1 MTSTSTAAIAGGPLR
16 PAVVLGGNR
25 IPFAR
30 AHGAYAGASN
40 QDMLTSVLEGLVA
53 RFGLQGEALGE
64 VVAGAVM
71 KHSADFNLT
80 RESVLGTSLDGHTP
94 AHDVQTACAT
104 GIETVGGVANKI
116 RLGQIESGIGGG
128 VDTISDAPLAFNAEA
143 RELFMQLNRAR
154 TAQDKI
160 KIALKLRP
168 KHFAPLAP
176 QAGEVRTGLSMGEH
190 QALTTHAWG
199 ITREEQ
205 DELAMHS
212 HNNMAAAYDDGFFN
226 DLMTPFRGLDR
237 DNNMRPGSTM
247 KSLAKLRIAFGK
259 QFGEEATM
267 TAGNSTPMTDG
278 AAAALLSS
286 EDWAEEHNLPI
297 LAEFLDYE
305 VAAVDF
311 VHGKEGLLMAPTYA
325 IPRIL
330 DRHGLSLD
338 DIDFFEIHE
347 AFAGT
352 VLSTIKALADEDYNK
367 NVLGRDRAL
376 GQIDQSKLNLKGS
389 SLAAGHP
396 FAATGPRIVASLA
409 KMLHEKGEGSLGLI
423 SVCAA
428 GGQGA
433 VALMRGR

>member
-1 MTSTSTAAIAGGPLR
+1 MTSTSKPAVAGGSLR
-16 PAVVLGGNR
+16 TAVVLGGNR

-40 QDMLTSVLEGLVA
+40 QDMLTSTLEGLIA
-53 RFGLQGEALGE
+53 RFGIQNERLGE

-71 KHSADFNLT
+71 KHSTDFNLT
-80 RESVLGTSLDGHTP
+80 RESVLGTSLDAHTP

-104 GIETVGGVANKI
+104 GIETIGGVANKI
-116 RLGQIESGIGGG
+116 RLGQIDAGIGGG
-128 VDTISDAPLAFNAEA
+128 VDTISDAPLAFNSEA

-154 TAQDKI
+154 TTQDKI
-160 KIALKLRP
+160 KIAMKLRP

-176 QAGEVRTGLSMGEH
+176 QAGESRTGLSMGEH

-199 ITREEQ
+199 ISREAQ
-205 DELAMHS
+205 DEIAMRS
-212 HNNMAAAYDDGFFN
+212 HNNMAAAYEKGFFD

-237 DNNMRPGSTM
+237 DNNMRPGSDM
-247 KSLAKLRIAFGK
+247 ESLGKLRIAFGK
-259 QFGEEATM
+259 QFGQEATM

-278 AAAALLSS
+278 AAAALLST
-286 EDWAEEHNLPI
+286 EEWAQQRNLPI

-311 VHGKEGLLMAPTYA
+311 VNGNDGLLMAPTYA

-330 DRHGLSLD
+330 DRHGLGLE

-352 VLSTIKALADEDYNK
+352 VAATIKALADDDYNK
-367 NVLGRDRAL
+367 NVLGRDEAL
-376 GQIDQSKLNLKGS
+376 GEIDSSKLNVNGS

-409 KMLHEKGEGSLGLI
+409 KMLNQKGTGSLGLI

>member
-1 MTSTSTAAIAGGPLR
+1 MTSTSTAAIAGGSLR

-247 KSLAKLRIAFGK
+247 ESLAKLRIAFGK

>member
-40 QDMLTSVLEGLVA
+40 QDMLTSALEGLVA

-71 KHSADFNLT
+71 KHSVDFNLT

-154 TAQDKI
+154 TTQDKI

-190 QALTTHAWG
+190 QALTTHEWG
-199 ITREEQ
+199 VTREEQ

-212 HNNMAAAYDDGFFN
+212 HNNMAAAYEDGFFN

-237 DNNMRPGSTM
+237 DNNMRPGSTLE
-247 KSLAKLRIAFGK
+247 SLAKLRIAFGK

-286 EDWAEEHNLPI
+286 EEWAVGHNLPI
-297 LAEFLDYE
+297 LAEFLDFE

-311 VHGKEGLLMAPTYA
+311 VNGKEGLLMAPTYG

-367 NVLGRDRAL
+367 NVLGRDSAL

>member
-1 MTSTSTAAIAGGPLR
+1 MTSTPTSAIAGGSLR
-16 PAVVLGGNR
+16 PAVVVGGNR

-40 QDMLTSVLEGLVA
+40 QDMLTSTLEGLVA
-53 RFGLQGEALGE
+53 RFGLQNEQLGE

-71 KHSADFNLT
+71 KHSTDFNLT
-80 RESVLGTSLDGHTP
+80 RESVLGTSLKAHTP

-116 RLGQIESGIGGG
+116 RLGQIDSGIGGG
-128 VDTISDAPLAFNAEA
+128 VDTISDAPLAFNREA
-143 RELFMQLNRAR
+143 RDIFMRLSRAR
-154 TAQDKI
+154 TTQDKI
-160 KIALKLRP
+160 KLALKLRP

-190 QALTTHAWG
+190 QALTTHHWG

-205 DELAMHS
+205 DELAMQS
-212 HNNMAAAYDDGFFN
+212 HNNMAAAYEAGFFN
-226 DLMTPFRGLDR
+226 DLITPFRGLDR

-247 KSLAKLRIAFGK
+247 EALAKLRIAFGK
-259 QFGEEATM
+259 QLGDEVTM

-278 AAAALLSS
+278 AAAALLAS
-286 EDWAEEHNLPI
+286 EEWAQERNLPI

-311 VHGKEGLLMAPTYA
+311 VNGDEGLLMAPTYA

-330 DRHGLSLD
+330 DRHDLSLD

-352 VLSTIKALADEDYNK
+352 VLATMKALADEEYNRT
-367 NVLGRDRAL
+367 VLGRDTPL
-376 GQIDQSKLNLKGS
+376 GQIDRSKLNVNGS

>member
-1 MTSTSTAAIAGGPLR
+1 MTSTPTSAIAGGSLR
-16 PAVVLGGNR
+16 PAVVVGGNR

-40 QDMLTSVLEGLVA
+40 QDMLTSTLEGLVA
-53 RFGLQGEALGE
+53 RFGLQNEQLGE

-71 KHSADFNLT
+71 KHSTDFNLT
-80 RESVLGTSLDGHTP
+80 RESVLGTSLKAHTP

-116 RLGQIESGIGGG
+116 RLGQIDSGIGGG
-128 VDTISDAPLAFNAEA
+128 VDTISDAPLAFNREA
-143 RELFMQLNRAR
+143 RDIFMRLSRAR
-154 TAQDKI
+154 TTQDKI
-160 KIALKLRP
+160 KLALKLRP

-190 QALTTHAWG
+190 QALTTHHWG

-205 DELAMHS
+205 DELAMQS
-212 HNNMAAAYDDGFFN
+212 HNNMAAAYEAGFFN
-226 DLMTPFRGLDR
+226 DLITPFRGLDR

-247 KSLAKLRIAFGK
+247 EALGKLRIAFGK
-259 QFGEEATM
+259 QLGDEATM

-278 AAAALLSS
+278 AAAALLAS
-286 EDWAEEHNLPI
+286 EEWAQERNLPI

-311 VHGKEGLLMAPTYA
+311 VNGDEGLLMAPTYA

-352 VLSTIKALADEDYNK
+352 VLATMKALADEEYNRT
-367 NVLGRDRAL
+367 VLGRDTPL
-376 GQIDQSKLNLKGS
+376 GQIDRSKLNVNGS